1 MELNNPLYKGQGIH
15 VISTIFTIENGIVKV
30 LLVKRS
36 NEPYKDMW
44 ALVGGA
50 LYNNETILDGL
61 NREIYEKTG
70 IQDIPVYFSGIF
82 DDLNRS
88 HFMRMIAISYIGL
101 IDSARVAVL
110 NKTKKTSDSDW
121 VPIDKIPLLAYDHN
135 EILKQSLETLK
146 DVIIKTDILKAL
158 FPNGFT
164 IPEVQKVYETVLNE
178 KFERRNFRKK
188 LLSMDFVVDTNK
200 TRNFE
205 GNKPAKVYEFKK

>member
-101 IDSARVAVL
+101 IDSARVAIL

-121 VPIDKIPLLAYDHN
+121 VPIDKIPKLAYDHN
-135 EILKQSLETLK
+135 KILKQSLETLK